1 MRTRGMRIFLI
12 LCTVIVILLTNSS
25 LAIAQPQYGYH
36 TQGLFFNLQFVM
48 TISWGANETQT
59 PIHPGEVR
67 QVHLIVAHTVAR
79 GALGR
84 MLLRLLEGRPFPIR
98 LSIEDKPDWC
108 TAHLSVENFIGV
120 ITPDEVQS
128 INSVLFI
135 QLSEDAPLN
144 YTLGY
149 VNLHGVIDDM
159 KGPFNILT
167 LIQGYESN
175 VTLFFVTSP

>member
-1 MRTRGMRIFLI
+1 MKTRGMRIFFI

-25 LAIAQPQYGYH
+25 LAIAQPQDGYH

-59 PIHPGEVR
+59 PIHPGEAR

-84 MLLRLLEGRPFPIR
+84 MLLRLLEDRPFPIR

-149 VNLHGVIDDM
+149 VKIHGVIDHM

-167 LIQGYESN
+167 LIHGYETN

>member
-1 MRTRGMRIFLI
+1 MKKRGMRNFFI
-12 LCTVIVILLTNSS
+12 LCTIIVIILTNGSTA
-25 LAIAQPQYGYH
+25 LAKPQNGYQPQ
-36 TQGLFFNLQFVM
+36 GLFNLQFVM
-48 TISWGANETQT
+48 NLSWGNETT
-59 PIHPGEVR
+59 EPISPGETREVT
-67 QVHLIVAHTVAR
+67 LTVTYKVTR
-79 GALGR
+79 GACGR
-84 MLLRLLEGRPFPIR
+84 LLLQLLEGRSFPIH

-128 INSVLFI
+128 INSVLII

>member
-12 LCTVIVILLTNSS
+12 VCTVIVILLTNSS

-175 VTLFFVTSP
+175 VTLFFITSL

>member
-1 MRTRGMRIFLI
+1 MKKRGKKNFFI
-12 LCTVIVILLTNSS
+12 LFTIIVMLLLQSS
-25 LAIAQPQYGYH
+25 LASAQPQNDYH
-36 TQGLFFNLQFVM
+36 KQGLFGLQFVM
-48 TISWGANETQT
+48 TISWNATIT

-67 QVHLIVAHTVAR
+67 QVHLIATYTVAR

-84 MLLRLLEGRPFPIR
+84 MLLRLLEGRPFPLR
-98 LSIEDKPDWC
+98 LSIGDKPDWC
-108 TAHLSVENFIGV
+108 TAQLSVENFIGV
-120 ITPDEVQS
+120 ITPDEIQIV
-128 INSVLFI
+128 NSVLFI

-149 VNLHGVIDDM
+149 VKLHGVIDDM

-167 LIQGYESN
+167 LIQGYETN